1 MKHFIKFIFIQ
12 FFCLIMILSFILGIG
27 AAESQMW
34 GLAMILLFGPFGI
47 GYIFN
52 FNEMVHFCE
61 VYERACSIKFKK
73 SI

>member
-34 GLAMILLFGPFGI
+34 GWAMILLFGPFGI
-47 GYIFN
+47 GYILN

-61 VYERACSIKFKK
+61 VYERACSIKFKN